1 MSVATSTATLIGAS
15 IAGGALLGGTKLQTR
30 ASGKAAK
37 TQVASANE
45 AARIGK
51 LSADEQLAFARE
63 QAALANANADAD
75 RLGNYGQ
82 WKAGMQN
89 DRGES
94 IAGLRNSYNQF
105 GDKSFNDRAS
115 EVSRGRTD
123 VGMFNAGAYNTRE
136 ASNTVNRNEFGRY
149 KDRQTRVGV
158 LGEMLGMAPRQIAA
172 YQEPAA
178 LREAQYFA
186 PDPLQRTGLELP
198 PDLILPDYVPRKN
211 NA

>member
-1 MSVATSTATLIGAS
+1 MSVATSTAIVLGGIA
-15 IAGGALLGGTKLQTR
+15 AGGGTLAATKLQTG
-30 ASGKAAK
+30 ASGRAVK
-37 TQVASANE
+37 TQTDAANE
-45 AARIGK
+45 AARISK

-89 DRGES
+89 DRAGD
-94 IAGLRNSYNQF
+94 ITGLRNSWNQA
-105 GDKSFNDRAS
+105 GDTAFNNRSSD
-115 EVSRGRTD
+115 VSRGRTD

-136 ASNTVNRNEFGRY
+136 ASNTANRNEFGRY

-178 LREAQYFA
+178 LREAQYVE

-198 PDLILPDYVPRKN
+198 PELIIPDYVPRKS

>member
-1 MSVATSTATLIGAS
+1 M
-15 IAGGALLGGTKLQTR
+15 QTR
-30 ASGKAAK
+30 ASGRAVK
-37 TQVASANE
+37 TQTDAANE
-45 AARIGK
+45 AARLSK

-178 LREAQYFA
+178 LREAQYFE

-198 PDLILPDYVPRKN
+198 PELIIPDYVPRKS